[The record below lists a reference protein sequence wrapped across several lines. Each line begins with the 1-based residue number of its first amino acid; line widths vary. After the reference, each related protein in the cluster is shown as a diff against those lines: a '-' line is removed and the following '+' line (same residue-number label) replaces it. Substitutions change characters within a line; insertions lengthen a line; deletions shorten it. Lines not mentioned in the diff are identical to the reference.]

1 MSSPDIAVWLQAAD
15 VLLGR
20 PEPNEDEVDDLV
32 QAGLDLEVPNA
43 PAHIDPVQL
52 ERVLAVLRA
61 RRSAMAGELAE
72 LARRRVELTRAQ
84 AGVTGYLNSGAVVPM
99 H

>member
-1 MSSPDIAVWLQAAD
+1 MSEPDIGVWLQAAD
-15 VLLGR
+15 VLFGR
-20 PEPNEDEVDDLV
+20 PLPPEDEVDDLV
-32 QAGLDLEVPNA
+32 QAGLDLDVPST
-43 PAHIDPVQL
+43 PTHVDPVQL

-61 RRSAMAGELAE
+61 RRSAMAVELAE

-84 AGVTGYLNSGAVVPM
+84 AGVTGYLNSGASVPM